1 MPRKK
6 TIQPEPLE
14 TFTIDEGR
22 ITVEIREGSCNIIGR
37 GLHKRDTHE
46 ELRVQ
51 VLDWVV
57 RHYLSSEGRRAIK
70 HDFMK
75 SASALDAEMARSGFF
90 PEVTDLDSV
99 RRRIYP
105 WVREHLDILTKLVL
119 ERMSTNAAD

>member
-6 TIQPEPLE
+6 TVQPEPLE
-14 TFTIDEGR
+14 TFTIDDGR
-22 ITVEIREGSCNIIGR
+22 ITVEIRDGSCNIIGR

-57 RHYLSSEGRRAIK
+57 SHYLSSEGPKTIK

-75 SASALDAEMARSGFF
+75 SASALDAEMSLSRRFSEISDKG
-90 PEVTDLDSV
+90 SV
-99 RRRIYP
+99 RKRIYP
-105 WVREHLDILTKLVL
+105 WVREHLDILTKLVT
-119 ERMSTNAAD
+119 ERINTPPE

>member
-46 ELRVQ
+46 ELRVR

-57 RHYLSSEGRRAIK
+57 GHYLSSEGRRAIK

-75 SASALDAEMARSGFF
+75 SASALDAEMARSGHFCIF
-90 PEVTDLDSV
+90 
-99 RRRIYP
+99 RRIYP
-105 WVREHLDILTKLVL
+105 WVREHLDILTNLVL
-119 ERMSTNAAD
+119 QRMSTNAAD

>member
-22 ITVEIREGSCNIIGR
+22 ITVEIRDGTCNIIGR

-46 ELRVQ
+46 ELRVR
-51 VLDWVV
+51 VLVWVIDQ
-57 RHYLSSEGRRAIK
+57 YLSSEGPKRIK

-75 SASALDAEMARSGFF
+75 SAAALDAELARSGLF
-90 PEVTDLDSV
+90 PEVTESSSV
-99 RRRIYP
+99 RKRIYP
-105 WVREHLDILTKLVL
+105 WVREHLDILTKLVT
-119 ERMSTNAAD
+119 ERINTPPE